1 MHTILIVRSVFAW
14 VFSRGAGT
22 GSGERV
28 IGTGEC
34 RCRVGANSLLV
45 TSSNMIIDH
54 IWAWRADHGNAGTY
68 NGGRTY
74 FFQNEMPYDP
84 PTQAAWRTGAEGYAA
99 YKVADSV
106 NTREAWAMGGV
117 IDNVVNTTG
126 GPAQGTATVP
136 SYVVDFP

>member
-1 MHTILIVRSVFAW
+1 
-14 VFSRGAGT
+14 
-22 GSGERV
+22 
-28 IGTGEC
+28 
-34 RCRVGANSLLV
+34 LV
-45 TSSNMIIDH
+45 TSSNVIIDH

-117 IDNVVNTTG
+117 IDNVVNATG

-136 SYVVDFP
+136 SYVVGYP